1 MFVVQS
7 REEPTISITLPKRG
21 AAKKGMQNPVFEL
34 SARAAAKEETLDMGE
49 ILRKAGRRAL
59 GGGIPG
65 AAAMGIQVLSLM
77 WLRTTVN

>member
-49 ILRKAGRRAL
+49 ILR
-59 GGGIPG
+59 
-65 AAAMGIQVLSLM
+65 
-77 WLRTTVN
+77 